1 MREER
6 FDITGMTCSA
16 CSARVEKA
24 ASKLEG
30 MQSVSVNLLTN
41 SMKVS
46 YEDDRLGTEDIIA
59 AVEKAGYG
67 AAASQTEAQQANSGK
82 EGGWRNNPAG
92 EELKQMKRRLI
103 FSILCLIPLMYLS
116 MGHMLQMD
124 LGMPVPAFVENL
136 FYGSENA
143 VSMVFAQFL
152 LLLPILYANR
162 KYFSV
167 GFKSL
172 LHGGPNMD
180 TLIAI
185 GSAAAVLYGC
195 FALFRIGYGL
205 GHGDMDLVHRY
216 SMDIYFESA
225 GTILTLITVGKFL
238 ETRSK
243 GKTSEAIEKLMD
255 LSPKTAIVERDGSQQ
270 TIPVEQV
277 QAGDIVLIKPGAS
290 IPVDGII
297 LEGRSSVDESVI
309 TGESI
314 PVEKGPGD
322 RAVSA
327 TMNKSGF
334 FKMKASKVG
343 EDTTINQI
351 IRLVDEAS
359 SSKAPIAKLADKI
372 AGVFVP
378 AVIGIAVLAS
388 AVWMLSGAGF
398 EFALSTGIAVLVISC
413 PCALGLATP
422 VAIMVGTGK
431 GAENGILI
439 KSGEALEIAHKV
451 DTVVM
456 DKTGTITRGEP
467 VVTDIYAY
475 EGTEQDLLRLAATLE
490 KSSEHPLAEA
500 ILRRAREEDIEAGEA
515 EDFEALHGRGV
526 SAKLGGNRFFAGNER
541 LLAKNNL
548 SCSGIEDTLQEL
560 SDQGKTPLIFTSE
573 KSVLGIIAVSDME
586 KPTSRRAIELFDSM
600 KINVVMLTGD
610 NERVARAIQKRLNI
624 PRVIAGVLPEEKE
637 THIQQLQKEGHTV
650 AMIGDGINDAPA
662 LARADVGIAIG
673 AGTEVA
679 IESADAVLIKNDLLD
694 AVTAIKLSKAVI
706 RNIKQNL
713 FWAFFYNCIGIPLAA
728 GVFYSALG
736 WQLNPMFGAA
746 AMSLSSVCVVSNALR
761 LKFFKPEHLANSQQ
775 STGTSRENE
784 PLENRKPR
792 SAEGPDEKTTSQD
805 VQRKERTKMAYH
817 ETELKIEGMMCE
829 HCKAHVTKALNR
841 LPGAEAEVSLEAG
854 TAAVRSE
861 EEISDDVF
869 RETIEDAGYEL
880 KSISR
885 K

>member
-1 MREER
+1 MREEK
-6 FDITGMTCSA
+6 FNITGMTCSA
-16 CSARVEKA
+16 CSSRVEKA
-24 ASKLEG
+24 ACKLEG
-30 MQSVSVNLLTN
+30 MGDVSVNLLTN
-41 SMKVS
+41 SMKVQYDENQLS
-46 YEDDRLGTEDIIA
+46 MEDIVE

-67 AAASQTEAQQANSGK
+67 ASAAQMASQEEKGTSTGERKNVAK
-82 EGGWRNNPAG
+82 EEIR
-92 EELKQMKRRLI
+92 QMKVRLI
-103 FSILCLIPLMYLS
+103 TSLVFLIPLMYLS
-116 MGHMLQMD
+116 MGHMMQMD
-124 LGMPVPAFVENL
+124 FGMPVPGFIEAL
-136 FYGSENA
+136 FYGNENA
-143 VSMVFAQFL
+143 VNMVFAQFL
-152 LLLPILYANR
+152 LLLPILYVNR
-162 KYFSV
+162 KFFIV

-172 LHGGPNMD
+172 FHGGPNMD
-180 TLIAI
+180 TLVAM
-185 GSAAAVLYGC
+185 GSAAATVYGC

-205 GHGDMDLVHRY
+205 GHGDLALVHQY

-225 GTILTLITVGKFL
+225 ATILTLITLGKFL

-255 LSPKTAIVERDGSQQ
+255 LSPQTAIVERNGAEQE
-270 TIPVEQV
+270 IPVEQV
-277 QAGDIVLIKPGAS
+277 QTGDILIIKPGAS

-297 LEGRSSVDESVI
+297 TEGSSSVDEAVI

-314 PVEKGPGD
+314 PVEKNPGD
-322 RAVSA
+322 KAVSA
-327 TMNKSGF
+327 TINKSGY

-378 AVIGIAVLAS
+378 VVIGIAVLA
-388 AVWMLSGAGF
+388 AIVWLIAGATF

-456 DKTGTITRGEP
+456 DKTGTITEGKP
-467 VVTDIYAY
+467 VVTDISVYS
-475 EGTEQDLLRLAATLE
+475 GTQAQLLQLAASLE
-490 KSSEHPLAEA
+490 KPSEHPLAEA
-500 ILRRAREEDIEAGEA
+500 ILHKAQEQGYDVKDITDFQAIHGQGITARIDG
-515 EDFEALHGRGV
+515 
-526 SAKLGGNRFFAGNER
+526 KQYFAGNQRLLQSHGISSASIEER
-541 LLAKNNL
+541 L
-548 SCSGIEDTLQEL
+548 GQL
-560 SDQGKTPLIFTSE
+560 SDQGKTPLIFTDEE
-573 KSVLGIIAVSDME
+573 KVLGIIAVSDME
-586 KPTSRRAIELFDSM
+586 KATSSKAIQLFGRM
-600 KINVVMLTGD
+600 GVNVVMLTGD
-610 NERVARAIQKRLNI
+610 NERVAKAIQKRLNI
-624 PRVIAGVLPEEKE
+624 PKVIAGVLPDDKEK
-637 THIQQLQKEGHTV
+637 HIKELQDQGHTV

-694 AVTAIKLSKAVI
+694 AVTAIRLSKAVI

-728 GVFYSALG
+728 GVFYNALG

-746 AMSLSSVCVVSNALR
+746 AMSLSSICVVSNALR
-761 LKFFKPEHLANSQQ
+761 LKFFKPEHGDSPAALPEQLPVSNSAM
-775 STGTSRENE
+775 E
-784 PLENRKPR
+784 
-792 SAEGPDEKTTSQD
+792 AEAVPADDKKQEK
-805 VQRKERTKMAYH
+805 RKEKKEMAKH
-817 ETELKIEGMMCE
+817 EAELKIEGMMCE
-829 HCKAHVTKALNR
+829 HCKAHVTKALNG
-841 LPGAEAEVSLEAG
+841 LDGAEAEVDLDG
-854 TAAVRSE
+854 GKAVVKSE
-861 EEISDDVF
+861 GEISDEVF
-869 RETIEDAGYEL
+869 KTAIEDAGYEL
-880 KSISR
+880 KGIER

>member
-1 MREER
+1 MREEK

-24 ASKLEG
+24 ASKLDG
-30 MQSVSVNLLTN
+30 MDSVTVNLLTN
-41 SMKVS
+41 SMKAKFD
-46 YEDDRLGTEDIIA
+46 ETRLSSKDIIQ

-67 AAASQTEAQQANSGK
+67 ASPAAGAFSEGLQPASNEAGGK
-82 EGGWRNNPAG
+82 RKNIAL
-92 EELKQMKRRLI
+92 EEIKQMKHRLI
-103 FSILCLIPLMYLS
+103 VSIIFLVPLMYLS

-124 LGMPVPAFVENL
+124 FGMPVPTFIEHL
-136 FYGSENA
+136 FYGNENA
-143 VSMVFAQFL
+143 VNMVFAQFL
-152 LLLPILYANR
+152 LLLPILYVNR
-162 KYFSV
+162 KFFSV

-172 LHGGPNMD
+172 IHGGPNMD

-185 GSAAAVLYGC
+185 GASAAVVYGC

-205 GHGDMDLVHRY
+205 GHGDMHLVHQY

-255 LSPKTAIVERDGSQQ
+255 LSPKTAVVERGGREES
-270 TIPVEQV
+270 IPVEQV
-277 QAGDIVLIKPGAS
+277 RAGDIVIIKPGAS

-297 LEGRSSVDESVI
+297 TEGSSSVDESVI

-314 PVEKGPGD
+314 PVEKNPGD

-327 TMNKSGF
+327 TINKSGF
-334 FKMKASKVG
+334 FKMEASKVG

-372 AGVFVP
+372 AGIFVP
-378 AVIGIAVLAS
+378 AVIGIAILA
-388 AVWMLSGAGF
+388 AVIWLISGATF

-439 KSGEALEIAHKV
+439 KSGEALETAHNI

-456 DKTGTITRGEP
+456 DKTGTITEGRP
-467 VVTDIYAY
+467 KVTDILAY
-475 EGTEQDLLRLAATLE
+475 EGSEAELIRLAASLE
-490 KSSEHPLAEA
+490 KPSEHPLAEA
-500 ILRRAREEDIEAGEA
+500 ILNYAQEKKIQPEEAR
-515 EDFEALHGRGV
+515 DFKALHGQGV
-526 SAKLGGNRFFAGNER
+526 TAAIAGKRFFAGNQR
-541 LLAKNNL
+541 LLNEQ
-548 SCSGIEDTLQEL
+548 GISDTGIDEVLGQL
-560 SDQGKTPLIFTSE
+560 SDQGKTPLVFADE
-573 KSVLGIIAVSDME
+573 KKVLGIIAVSDVE
-586 KPTSRRAIELFDSM
+586 KATSKRAIQLFSEM
-600 KINVVMLTGD
+600 KIGVVMLTGD
-610 NERVARAIQKRLNI
+610 NERVARAMQKKLNI
-624 PRVIAGVLPEEKE
+624 PEVIAGVLPDDKEK
-637 THIQQLQKEGHTV
+637 HIRRLQEEGHKV

-694 AVTAIKLSKAVI
+694 AVTAIRLSKAVI

-728 GVFYSALG
+728 GVFYNALG

-746 AMSLSSVCVVSNALR
+746 AMSLSSICVVSNALR
-761 LKFFKPEHLANSQQ
+761 LKFFKPEHLRRSGSSQEDTIIETKPEKVLQ
-775 STGTSRENE
+775 E
-784 PLENRKPR
+784 PGSE
-792 SAEGPDEKTTSQD
+792 
-805 VQRKERTKMAYH
+805 KEREEKKMAKH
-817 ETELKIEGMMCE
+817 EVELKVEGMMCA
-829 HCKAHVTKALNR
+829 HCKAHVEKALCGLN
-841 LPGAEAEVSLEAG
+841 GAEAEVDLDAG
-854 TAAVRSE
+854 TATVRSE

-869 RETIEDAGYEL
+869 KMTIEDAGYEL
-880 KSISR
+880 KGIER

>member
-1 MREER
+1 MKEKK

-16 CSARVEKA
+16 CSSRVEKA
-24 ASKLEG
+24 TSKLEG
-30 MQSVSVNLLTN
+30 MGDVSVNLLTN
-41 SMKVS
+41 SMKVQ
-46 YEDDRLGTEDIIA
+46 YDEDQLSMEDIIE

-67 AAASQTEAQQANSGK
+67 ASAAEMEAAEARTETSGK
-82 EGGWRNNPAG
+82 RKNVALDEVVN
-92 EELKQMKRRLI
+92 MKKRLI
-103 FSILCLIPLMYLS
+103 VSIIFLIPLMYLS
-116 MGHMLQMD
+116 MGHMMQMD
-124 LGMPVPAFVENL
+124 LGMPVPAFIENL
-136 FYGSENA
+136 FYGNENA
-143 VSMVFAQFL
+143 VNMVFAQFL

-162 KYFSV
+162 KYFIV

-172 LHGGPNMD
+172 FHGGPNMD

-185 GSAAAVLYGC
+185 GSAAATIYGC

-205 GHGDMDLVHRY
+205 GHGDMHLVHQY

-225 GTILTLITVGKFL
+225 ATILTLITLGKFL

-255 LSPKTAIVERDGSQQ
+255 LSPQTAIVERDGNELN
-270 TIPVEQV
+270 IPIEQV
-277 QAGDIVLIKPGAS
+277 QTGDILIIKPGAA
-290 IPVDGII
+290 IPVDGVIT
-297 LEGRSSVDESVI
+297 EGSSSVDESVI

-314 PVEKGPGD
+314 PVEKNVGD

-327 TMNKSGF
+327 TINKSGF
-334 FKMKASKVG
+334 FKMQASKVG
-343 EDTTINQI
+343 QDTTINQI

-372 AGVFVP
+372 AGIFVP
-378 AVIGIAVLAS
+378 VVIGIAVLA
-388 AVWMLSGAGF
+388 AIVWLISGATF
-398 EFALSTGIAVLVISC
+398 EFALSTAIAVLVISC

-456 DKTGTITRGEP
+456 DKTGTITEGKP
-467 VVTDIYAY
+467 KVTDILVYS
-475 EGTEQDLLRLAATLE
+475 GTEEHLLQVAASLE

-500 ILRRAREEDIEAGEA
+500 ILHHAEARKISVKDTEG
-515 EDFEALHGRGV
+515 FEAIHGQGI
-526 SAKLGGNRFFAGNER
+526 AAHLDGALYLAGNER
-541 LLAKNNL
+541 LMQNRNISCESIQDALA
-548 SCSGIEDTLQEL
+548 EL
-560 SDQGKTPLIFTSE
+560 SDQGKTPLIFADE
-573 KSVLGIIAVSDME
+573 QQVIGIVAVSDVE
-586 KPTSRRAIELFDSM
+586 KATSRRAISLFEQM
-600 KINVVMLTGD
+600 KIHVVMLTGD
-610 NERVARAIQKRLNI
+610 NERVAKAIQRRLDI
-624 PRVIAGVLPEEKE
+624 PQVIAGVLPDDKEK
-637 THIQQLQKEGHTV
+637 HIKELQDQGHTV

-713 FWAFFYNCIGIPLAA
+713 FWAFFYNCVGIPLAA

-736 WQLNPMFGAA
+736 WQLSPMFGAA
-746 AMSLSSVCVVSNALR
+746 AMSLSSICVVGNALR
-761 LKFFKPEHLANSQQ
+761 LKFFKPEHMQGAD
-775 STGTSRENE
+775 
-784 PLENRKPR
+784 R
-792 SAEGPDEKTTSQD
+792 SADQIQEAKESEEKI
-805 VQRKERTKMAYH
+805 EMAKH
-817 ETELKIEGMMCE
+817 EVELKIEGMMCE
-829 HCKAHVTKALNR
+829 HCKAHVTKALNE
-841 LPGAEAEVSLEAG
+841 LEGAEAEVNLESG
-854 TAAVRSE
+854 SAVVKSGV
-861 EEISDDVF
+861 EIADAVL
-869 RETIEDAGYEL
+869 EKAVKDAGYEL
-880 KSISR
+880 KGINR